1 MLDEIKRLL
10 KTKILLF
17 LIPVIAFF
25 SLGWGSIGHPIINYN
40 TILTALP
47 KMDFFEDL
55 ADLLADHSSDAD
67 NRKSIDPTEAP
78 KHYIDI
84 DNYPEFI
91 ATGTIPQN
99 FDSLVALHGYSFVI
113 DQGILP
119 WAILNTANSLQV
131 AFENNDMN
139 KAMLLSADLGHYIAD
154 AHMPLHITKNY
165 NGQLTDQYGVHFR
178 YESDLIGRFQNQI
191 IYGGDSLK
199 YIDNLP
205 GYIFNMIYDNYL
217 YVDSVLAADAAATAF
232 AGNYSSTTYY
242 NKFWELS
249 KNFTIDLYKKAS
261 YKITCVIYTAWINA
275 GAGTIP
281 VELTSF
287 TANLSSNE
295 VILNWTTATELNN
308 HSFEIERSTD
318 KSNWRMIGFIE
329 GHGSTTESQQ
339 YSFSDDLS
347 DISSSKFYYRL
358 KQIDFNGT
366 FEYSDVIEV
375 LISPSTFSLS
385 QNYPNPFNPSTTISY
400 QIKEQGLVQ
409 VKIFNLI
416 GQEVATLVNEV
427 KSAGTFKINWNADK
441 FPSGVYFYQLQAGS
455 FTQTNRMILMK

>member
-1 MLDEIKRLL
+1 MPDKIKRLL

-17 LIPVIAFF
+17 LIPIIALFF
-25 SLGWGSIGHPIINYN
+25 LGWGYIGHSIINYN
-40 TILTALP
+40 TIFTALP
-47 KMDFFEDL
+47 KMDFFEEW
-55 ADLLADHSSDAD
+55 ADLLATHASDAD
-67 NRKSIDPTEAP
+67 NRKSTDPDEAP

-113 DQGILP
+113 NQGILP
-119 WAILNTANSLQV
+119 WAILNTADSLQA
-131 AFENNDMN
+131 AFEKNDMN

-178 YESDLIGRFQNQI
+178 YESDLIGRFQDQI

-199 YIDNLP
+199 YIDNVP
-205 GYIFNMIYDNYL
+205 DYIFNMIYINYK
-217 YVDSVLAADAAATAF
+217 YVDSVLNADAAATAF
-232 AGNYSSTTYY
+232 AGNYTSTSYY

-249 KNFTIDLYKKAS
+249 KNFTVELYKKAS
-261 YKITCVIYTAWINA
+261 YKVTCVIYTAWINA

-287 TANLSSNE
+287 TASLSNDK
-295 VILNWTTATELNN
+295 VTLNWATASELNN
-308 HSFEIERSTD
+308 RGFAIERSTD
-318 KSNWRMIGFIE
+318 KSDWILIGFRE
-329 GHGSTTESQQ
+329 GIGTTTELCR

-347 DISSSKFYYRL
+347 DVSSSNLYYRL

-366 FEYSDVIEV
+366 FKYSDVIEV

-427 KSAGTFKINWNADK
+427 KSAGAHKINWNADK

-455 FTQTNRMILMK
+455 FTQTKRMILMK

>member
-1 MLDEIKRLL
+1 
-10 KTKILLF
+10 
-17 LIPVIAFF
+17 
-25 SLGWGSIGHPIINYN
+25 
-40 TILTALP
+40 
-47 KMDFFEDL
+47 MDFFEDW
-55 ADLLADHSSDAD
+55 AGLLAAHASDAD
-67 NRKSIDPTEAP
+67 NRKSTDPTEGP

-84 DNYPEFI
+84 DNYPEFN

-99 FDSLVALHGYSFVI
+99 FDLLVSLHGYSFVI

-119 WAILNTANSLQV
+119 WAILNTVDSLQS
-131 AFENNDMN
+131 AFEINDMN

-165 NGQLTDQYGVHFR
+165 NGQYTDQYGVHFR
-178 YESDLIGRFQNQI
+178 YESDLIGRFQDQI

-199 YIDNLP
+199 YIDNLSD
-205 GYIFNMIYDNYL
+205 YVFNMIYENYE
-217 YVDSVLAADAAATAF
+217 YVDSVLGADAAATSF
-232 AGNYSSTTYY
+232 AGNYTSTTYY

-249 KNFTIDLYKKAS
+249 KNFTIELYKKAS

-287 TANLSSNE
+287 TANLSNDK
-295 VILNWTTATELNN
+295 VILNWATATELNN
-308 HSFEIERSTD
+308 RGFEIERSTN
-318 KSNWRMIGFIE
+318 KSDWILIGFRD
-329 GHGSTTESQQ
+329 GVGTTTESSQ

-347 DISSSKFYYRL
+347 DISLSKLYYRL

-400 QIKEQGLVQ
+400 QIPKAGNVTLKVFD
-409 VKIFNLI
+409 IL
-416 GQEVATLVNEV
+416 GGEVETLVDEY
-427 KSAGTFKINWNADK
+427 KMLEF
-441 FPSGVYFYQLQAGS
+441 
-455 FTQTNRMILMK
+455 ILLCTL